1 MNAMAKD
8 PIRSNIDTAIKCAQ
22 RKPPAIAGRAYFGA
36 AYFLG
41 VDLRDCGI
49 TEDSAK
55 DIALQMWNNRCK
67 PPMHPEHLARIIN
80 DCFHFKP
87 DRKS

>member
-1 MNAMAKD
+1 MNEVLN

-22 RKPPAIAGRAYFGA
+22 RKPPAVVGQGYFGA

-41 VDLRDCGI
+41 AQLRDCGI
-49 TEDSAK
+49 TEESAAR
-55 DIALQMWNNRCK
+55 IALEMWNNRCK
-67 PPMHPEHLARIIN
+67 PPLDPQHLARIVGE
-80 DCFHFKP
+80 CFRFKP